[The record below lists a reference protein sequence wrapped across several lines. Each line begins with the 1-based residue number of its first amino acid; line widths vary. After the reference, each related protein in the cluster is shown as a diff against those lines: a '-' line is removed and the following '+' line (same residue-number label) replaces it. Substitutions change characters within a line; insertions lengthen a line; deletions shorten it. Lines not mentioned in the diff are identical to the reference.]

1 MTTADKGTAL
11 RGEGYAVGTIFALN
25 GALYGCWFAR
35 VPDAA
40 DRTHSS
46 PGVLGVT
53 LLSIALGAIV
63 AMPFAGRLCARI
75 DSRYVVITAA
85 ALNCLALPLIA
96 LANSP
101 LTLAAALAV
110 YGVAAGSTDVSM
122 NTNAVAAIRRA
133 GRPLMPLFHGAFS
146 VGGMIGAAA
155 GGLAAAHVGLG
166 RHFTI
171 SAVVGLAVLGLAARR
186 LPPDPP
192 VSEAPAAGD
201 PPSVPRARR
210 FDGTIAV
217 LGAVAFCSAVGEGA
231 MGDWSA
237 LFMRDVLGVTA
248 GLAAVGFATFSLT
261 MATGRFAGTAVLL
274 RFGPART
281 LICGCALATA
291 GALAVVL
298 APGPV
303 VALAGFAVV
312 GAGLAYGFPIALNAA
327 GAHPSGSGPA
337 IGLVST
343 IGYAGFVAGP
353 PAIGLVAQW
362 ADLRVGLGV
371 VAVASVA
378 GLLLAV
384 THRRLLQEAD
394 PSRTAA
400 TAGPTRPLESPDG

>member
-1 MTTADKGTAL
+1 L

-25 GALYGCWFAR
+25 GALYGSWFAR

-40 DRTHSS
+40 NRTHSS
-46 PGVLGVT
+46 PGVLGLT
-53 LLSIALGAIV
+53 LLSVALGAIS

-75 DSRYVVITAA
+75 DSRYVVIGAA
-85 ALNCLALPLIA
+85 ALNCLSLPLIS
-96 LANSP
+96 LATSP
-101 LTLAAALAV
+101 LTLALALAL
-110 YGVAAGSTDVSM
+110 YGVCAGSTDVSM

-146 VGGMIGAAA
+146 AGGMIGAATGGVVA
-155 GGLAAAHVGLG
+155 GHVGLG

-171 SAVVGLAVLGLAARR
+171 TGVVGLGVLALAAGR
-186 LPPDPP
+186 LPTDP
-192 VSEAPAAGD
+192 SLGEAGPEPGAARTAR
-201 PPSVPRARR
+201 VRR
-210 FDGTIAV
+210 FDGTLAV

-237 LFMRDVLGVTA
+237 LFMRDVLGTTA
-248 GLAAVGFATFSLT
+248 GLAAAGFAAFSLT
-261 MATGRFAGTAVLL
+261 MAAGRFAGTAVLL
-274 RFGPART
+274 RLGPDRT
-281 LICGCALATA
+281 LIAGCTLATA
-291 GALAVVL
+291 GTLAVVL
-298 APGPV
+298 APVPV
-303 VALAGFAVV
+303 VALAGFAAV

-343 IGYAGFVAGP
+343 MGYTGFVAGP
-353 PAIGLVAQW
+353 PAIGLVAQA

-384 THRRLLQEAD
+384 THRRLLREAD
-394 PSRTAA
+394 PSRIAVPAGAA
-400 TAGPTRPLESPDG
+400 DR

>member
-1 MTTADKGTAL
+1 MTIADKEKAL

-25 GALYGCWFAR
+25 GALYGTWFAR

-46 PGVLGVT
+46 PGVLGLT

-63 AMPFAGRLCARI
+63 SMPFAGRLCARI
-75 DSRYVVITAA
+75 DSRYIVITAA
-85 ALNCLALPLIA
+85 ALNCLSLPL
-96 LANSP
+96 LAVATSP
-101 LTLAAALAV
+101 LTLALALAL
-110 YGVAAGSTDVSM
+110 YGVGAGSTDVSM

-146 VGGMIGAAA
+146 VGGMIGAAT

-166 RHFTI
+166 RHFMVG
-171 SAVVGLAVLGLAARR
+171 AVIGLAILGLAARW

-192 VSEAPAAGD
+192 VSKAAMPADQPQAP
-201 PPSVPRARR
+201 RIRR

-237 LFMRDVLGVTA
+237 LFMRNVLDTTA
-248 GLAAVGFATFSLT
+248 GLAAAGYAAFSLT
-261 MATGRFAGTAVLL
+261 MAAGRFAGTAVLL
-274 RFGPART
+274 RLGPART
-281 LICGCALATA
+281 LISGCALATV
-291 GALAVVL
+291 GVLAVVL
-298 APGPV
+298 APMPA
-303 VALAGFAVV
+303 VALVGFATV

-353 PAIGLVAQW
+353 PVIGLVAQW

-384 THRRLLQEAD
+384 THRQLLQEAD
-394 PSRTAA
+394 PSRTAV
-400 TAGPTRPLESPDG
+400 TAAVPRPLESPDG